1 MKQRNPDEELTGF
14 RATDDADPLDAR
26 ATEQIRTPMRVEA
39 RDSGNGVLWAL
50 FGALTLALVGFGYW
64 SHQQQTQLQRQLVAT
79 QNSFARISEEAAG
92 RLQDVTGK
100 LSATE
105 SSLSVAERSRQQQV
119 EGMQRQLTE
128 IAERVAAQ
136 TRSIESANATDDE
149 LAARLDA
156 QLQSQETLTTQSS
169 ELAEVVA
176 AQAGRI
182 SAAETLSAENRAQL
196 QGLVRDVSGLTESLA
211 RLGELESRLEAQ
223 ADAAASLAQ
232 RVKSLAEE
240 GQGADMQRELL
251 VLRSEMEERQ
261 NYTQEA
267 LQSID
272 AFRRQ
277 INRTIVTL
285 KEQIA
290 NLQQQ
295 LARS

>member
-1 MKQRNPDEELTGF
+1 MKQRDPDEALGGF
-14 RATDDADPLDAR
+14 RATDDAEPLD
-26 ATEQIRTPMRVEA
+26 IRNAEPIRSPMRVEA
-39 RDSGNGVLWAL
+39 RESGNGGLWAL
-50 FGALTLALVGFGYW
+50 CGALTLALVGFGYW
-64 SHQQQTQLQRQLVAT
+64 SHQQQTQLQQQLIAT
-79 QNSFARISEEAAG
+79 QNSFVRISEEAAG

-105 SSLSVAERSRQQQV
+105 SSLSVAEQSRQQQL

-128 IAERVAAQ
+128 LAERVAAQ
-136 TRSIESANATDDE
+136 TRAIESANATGTD
-149 LAARLDA
+149 LAARLDV
-156 QLQSQETLTTQSS
+156 QLQSQQTLATQSS
-169 ELAEVVA
+169 ELAELMT

-182 SAAETLSAENRAQL
+182 TSAEAEAAENTALL
-196 QGLVRDVSGLTESLA
+196 QGLTRDVTGLNQSVA
-211 RLGELESRLEAQ
+211 RLDDLETRLSAQGEAV
-223 ADAAASLAQ
+223 AALTR
-232 RVKSLAEE
+232 RVETLAEA
-240 GQGADMQRELL
+240 GPGAELQRELL

-261 NYTQEA
+261 NYNQEA

>member
-1 MKQRNPDEELTGF
+1 MKQRNPDDELAGF
-14 RATDDADPLDAR
+14 RATDEADPLGTR
-26 ATEQIRTPMRVEA
+26 GSEHIRTPMRVEA
-39 RDSGNGVLWAL
+39 RDSGNGGLWAL
-50 FGALTLALVGFGYW
+50 CGALTLALVGFGYW
-64 SHQQQTQLQRQLVAT
+64 SHQQQTQLQQQLIAT

-105 SSLSVAERSRQQQV
+105 SSLSVAERSRQQQL
-119 EGMQRQLTE
+119 EGMQGQL
-128 IAERVAAQ
+128 AELAQRLAAQ
-136 TRSIESANATDDE
+136 ERAMTSANATGDD

-156 QLQSQETLTTQSS
+156 QLDSQQTLTAQAS
-169 ELAEVVA
+169 ELAELLA

-182 SAAETLSAENRAQL
+182 TTAETQAAENTAEL
-196 QGLVRDVSGLTESLA
+196 QGLTRSVAGLNESLS
-211 RLGELESRLEAQ
+211 RLGDLEKRLAVQ
-223 ADAAASLAQ
+223 SDAAAALAR
-232 RVKSLAEE
+232 RVDALAEA
-240 GQGADMQRELL
+240 GGGADVQRELL

-277 INRTIVTL
+277 VNRTIVTL

>member
-1 MKQRNPDEELTGF
+1 MKQRDPDEALGGF
-14 RATDDADPLDAR
+14 RAADDAESLD
-26 ATEQIRTPMRVEA
+26 IRYAEPIRSPMRAEA
-39 RDSGNGVLWAL
+39 RESGNGGLWAL
-50 FGALTLALVGFGYW
+50 CGALTLALVGFGYW
-64 SHQQQTQLQRQLVAT
+64 SHQQQTQLQQQLIAT

-105 SSLSVAERSRQQQV
+105 SSLSVAEQSRQQQL

-128 IAERVAAQ
+128 LAERVAAQ
-136 TRSIESANATDDE
+136 TRAIESANATGSD

-156 QLQSQETLTTQSS
+156 QLQSQQTLSTQSS
-169 ELAEVVA
+169 ELAELMT

-182 SAAETLSAENRAQL
+182 TSAEAEAAENTALLRGLTRDVTGLNQSVARLDDLETRLSA
-196 QGLVRDVSGLTESLA
+196 QGEAVAALT
-211 RLGELESRLEAQ
+211 RRVEA
-223 ADAAASLAQ
+223 
-232 RVKSLAEE
+232 LAEA
-240 GQGADMQRELL
+240 GPGAELQRELL

-261 NYTQEA
+261 NYNQEA

>member
-1 MKQRNPDEELTGF
+1 MKQRNPDDELAGF
-14 RATDDADPLDAR
+14 RATDEADPLGTR
-26 ATEQIRTPMRVEA
+26 GSEHIRTPMRVEA
-39 RDSGNGVLWAL
+39 RDSGNGGLWAL
-50 FGALTLALVGFGYW
+50 CGALTLALVGFGYW
-64 SHQQQTQLQRQLVAT
+64 SHQQQTQLQQQLIAT

-105 SSLSVAERSRQQQV
+105 SSLSVAERSRQQQL
-119 EGMQRQLTE
+119 EGMQGQL
-128 IAERVAAQ
+128 AELAQRLAAQ
-136 TRSIESANATDDE
+136 ERAMTSANATGDD

-156 QLQSQETLTTQSS
+156 QLDSQQTLTAQAS
-169 ELAEVVA
+169 ELAELLA

-182 SAAETLSAENRAQL
+182 TTAETQAAENTAEL
-196 QGLVRDVSGLTESLA
+196 QGLTRSVAGLNESLS
-211 RLGELESRLEAQ
+211 RLGDLEKRLAAQ
-223 ADAAASLAQ
+223 SDAAAALAR
-232 RVKSLAEE
+232 RVDTLAEA
-240 GQGADMQRELL
+240 GGGADVQRELL

-277 INRTIVTL
+277 VNRTIVTL